1 MRVWFLSVLYH
12 RRPCAKQNRKITNAR
27 GAELMRGKPLI
38 KCSVKNA
45 GDRGVIIKTAAKK
58 FMLDLQGAG
67 TSPLIPLC

>member
-1 MRVWFLSVLYH
+1 
-12 RRPCAKQNRKITNAR
+12 
-27 GAELMRGKPLI
+27 MRGKPLI